1 MIIDPVNL
9 IRILFSEI
17 LLWVKISVLLHTKL
31 AVRKQ
36 GDEQLVLAQCRTGIL
51 SGF

>member
-17 LLWVKISVLLHTKL
+17 LLCVKISVLLQTKL
-31 AVRKQ
+31 AVGKQ
-36 GDEQLVLAQCRTGIL
+36 GDEQLALAQCRTGIL